1 MMDTFECLI
10 QDDNKIKPEVKKIHS
25 FVNAI
30 FRKFEGVGLPGQ
42 QKADR

>member
-1 MMDTFECLI
+1 MFCRK
-10 QDDNKIKPEVKKIHS
+10 DDNKFKPMADKINS

-42 QKADR
+42 PEA